1 MLLNTGI
8 IVGIIC
14 WIITSVLLAAMF
26 GAMFS
31 PDKEKITSRII
42 ISSLLL
48 VPSLAIVPLSFA
60 AFIILSIMCFIVL
73 ISIFGIRTAV
83 ELVRDGVPEMDDDGN
98 IIEKKTPIAP
108 TAPWV

>member
-1 MLLNTGI
+1 MLLNPCI

-14 WIITSVLLAAMF
+14 WVITSVLMAAMF

-31 PDKEKITSRII
+31 PDKEKFTSRVI

-60 AFIILSIMCFIVL
+60 AFIILCIMSFIIL
-73 ISIFGIRTAV
+73 ISIFGIRTAI

-98 IIEKKTPIAP
+98 IIEKKAPTAP

>member
-48 VPSLAIVPLSFA
+48 EPSLAIVPLSFA

>member
-14 WIITSVLLAAMF
+14 WAITSVLLAAMF

-60 AFIILSIMCFIVL
+60 AFIILSIMCFIIL

-98 IIEKKTPIAP
+98 IIEKKAPTAP